1 MPRKSPVI
9 WLTQTQ
15 YNGVIEYDYPAALQE
30 LDRLTRN
37 LERARK
43 DEQDARVLL
52 AEGAISQNAYMDY
65 QNALQ
70 TAETQWNSERLR
82 IETLAPGGSK
92 RESLKYRMDNA
103 KALYDSTA
111 IREADYNIRAEGETI
126 ILKSY
131 VQLGDTVNPGDVLM
145 DVAESGKKIVTA
157 ELDEQYLLFLQEGM
171 EASIRVEGTESV
183 ISGKLESISP
193 KINKHTGTVPITILV
208 LDELDFNASDL
219 TVNIEITLL
228 EEEAALT
235 IPKQYLTEQG
245 TVFVYAGGTVNETA
259 IEFRTGPVGSVI
271 LEKGLKEGDR
281 ILLPTTGLE
290 DGAQVRLGKG
300 ADAS

>member
-1 MPRKSPVI
+1 MEKQIKMVTKKILDSFGRLDCSNPCFFLIPKEEESYSYLELKERPYGEKVLAVGQMGLEGETTLIAKVAGTVLSLGGKDGEILPEGNLLLSI
-9 WLTQTQ
+9 YDPDQAFLLAQKESGYLDAREQ

-111 IREADYNIRAEGETI
+111 IKEEDYNIRAEGETI

-157 ELDEQYLLFLQEGM
+157 ELDEQYLLFL
-171 EASIRVEGTESV
+171 
-183 ISGKLESISP
+183 
-193 KINKHTGTVPITILV
+193 
-208 LDELDFNASDL
+208 
-219 TVNIEITLL
+219 
-228 EEEAALT
+228 
-235 IPKQYLTEQG
+235 
-245 TVFVYAGGTVNETA
+245 
-259 IEFRTGPVGSVI
+259 
-271 LEKGLKEGDR
+271 
-281 ILLPTTGLE
+281 
-290 DGAQVRLGKG
+290 
-300 ADAS
+300 